1 MFNRLSITIEIFN
14 RSLSK
19 VLVSS
24 VVSTRSGKLC
34 GSRADLNLVV
44 ADLKHRNED
53 VENEQAKKSSCR

>member
-1 MFNRLSITIEIFN
+1 MFKRFSITIEIFH

-24 VVSTRSGKLC
+24 VVRTRSGKLC
-34 GSRADLNLVV
+34 GSRADLNLLV

-53 VENEQAKKSSCR
+53 VENVHAKKSSCR